1 MHVAI
6 VSYNLVTTVV
16 AEDNGLSAAK
26 NQFETHIK
34 T

>member
-6 VSYNLVTTVV
+6 VKLYLVITVV